1 MPKRSAPQQR
11 VQLIREGAKARDR
24 ASAIRRAH
32 LPAAVMCFGFLLAVL
47 QPFISASTSAVEAPT
62 AERNHN
68 AGAVDAPPGDRRRE
82 NLRYA
87 RRSFEEWRDQLLND
101 LDAKTCIEAV
111 EPMAAFGKRGYAA
124 EATAALAE
132 VLRSDRVEE
141 SEAAAGALARIGS
154 EALPALI
161 HALADERP
169 HVRFACTQAIE
180 SLGVEGKPAA
190 QALVKLLSDQELVP
204 RAGAVR
210 ALAAV
215 AGDEM
220 ELWPTFE
227 RLAASRESQI
237 RIALAAGLN
246 SHPPQGRW
254 WLRPFL
260 RWADDPNSGIRAA
273 AGGMLAQHGPPE
285 QAVIGAVERLLRDDD
300 RNVSR
305 STAAA
310 LAQRSNPRLLAAVF
324 TDAFKSRDLWAP
336 FRQQG
341 QLAPAIVRLASFPEQ
356 AEVTAPLLAKFVES
370 GEFQQQEAL
379 AAIDGLGVLGPAA
392 KIAFPALKR
401 IIQNADMP
409 DNAPLKKHAQRSLD
423 RILATDEPAVDDD

>member
-1 MPKRSAPQQR
+1 
-11 VQLIREGAKARDR
+11 
-24 ASAIRRAH
+24 
-32 LPAAVMCFGFLLAVL
+32 MCFGFLLAVW
-47 QPFISASTSAVEAPT
+47 QPFIPASTSAVEAPRT
-62 AERNHN
+62 EQNHN
-68 AGAVDAPPGDRRRE
+68 AAGAAEATPSDRRRE
-82 NLRYA
+82 DLRYA

-101 LDAKTCIEAV
+101 LDAKTCIDAV
-111 EPMAAFGKRGYAA
+111 EPVAAFGKRGYAA

-132 VLRSDRVEE
+132 VLRSDRKDE
-141 SEAAAGALARIGS
+141 SEAAAAALARIGS

-161 HALADERP
+161 DALADERP
-169 HVRFACTQAIE
+169 HVRFASTQAIE
-180 SLGVEGKPAA
+180 LLGAEGKAA
-190 QALVKLLSDQELVP
+190 APALVKLLSDQELGP

-215 AGDEM
+215 AGDER

-227 RLAASRESQI
+227 RLAASHEFQI
-237 RIALAAGLN
+237 RYALASALS
-246 SHPPQGRW
+246 SHPPKGHW

-260 RWADDPNSGIRAA
+260 RLADDPNSGIRAA
-273 AGGMLAQHGPPE
+273 AGEMLAQHGPPE

-310 LAQRSNPRLLAAVF
+310 LAQRSNPQLLATVF
-324 TDAFKSRDLWAP
+324 ADAFKSPDLWAP

-341 QLAPAIVRLASFPEQ
+341 QLAPAIARLASFPEQ
-356 AEVTAPLLAKFVES
+356 TEVTAPLLAKLVES

-401 IIQNADMP
+401 IIQNADIP

-423 RILATDEPAVDDD
+423 RILATDGPAVDDN

>member
-1 MPKRSAPQQR
+1 MSA
-11 VQLIREGAKARDR
+11 A
-24 ASAIRRAH
+24 
-32 LPAAVMCFGFLLAVL
+32 
-47 QPFISASTSAVEAPT
+47 EATP

-68 AGAVDAPPGDRRRE
+68 AGAAKSSPGDRRRE
-82 NLRYA
+82 DLRYA

-132 VLRSDRVEE
+132 VLRSDRKDE

-154 EALPALI
+154 AALPALI
-161 HALADERP
+161 DALADERP

-190 QALVKLLSDQELVP
+190 QALVKLLDDRELVL

-227 RLAASRESQI
+227 RLAASRENEI
-237 RIALAAGLN
+237 RYALVVAT
-246 SHPPQGRW
+246 SFHPPQGRW
-254 WLRPFL
+254 WLRSFL
-260 RWADDPNSGIRAA
+260 RLADDPNPRIRAVV
-273 AGGMLAQHGPPE
+273 GGMLAQHGPFE
-285 QAVIGAVERLLRDDD
+285 QAVIDAVERLVCDDD
-300 RNVSR
+300 VNVSS
-305 STAAA
+305 STTLT
-310 LAQRSNPRLLAAVF
+310 LARHSNPQLLATVF
-324 TDAFKSRDLWAP
+324 ADAFKSPDLLWAP
-336 FRQQG
+336 FSRQG
-341 QLAPAIVRLASFPEQ
+341 HLALAIARLASFPEQ
-356 AEVTAPLLAKFVES
+356 AEVTAPLLARFVES
-370 GEFQQQEAL
+370 GQFQQQEAV

-401 IIQNADMP
+401 IIQNADLP
-409 DNAPLKKHAQRSLD
+409 DNSPLKKHAQRSLD
-423 RILATDEPAVDDD
+423 RILATDEPAVDDN